1 MGNFRATDIGLHS
14 SDSHTLKCSDSA
26 LGKNPAIFL
35 MAYVREATV
44 LKFGKLPKEGEGGRG
59 GGGSFPI
66 QIILL
71 QIFAVISAI
80 LEFWKGGGGHSQTQ
94 KQILKPKQV
103 LETLRTEKLWSQN

>member
-44 LKFGKLPKEGEGGRG
+44 LKFGRLSKEGEGGR

-80 LEFWKGGGGHSQTQ
+80 LEFWKGGGGA
-94 KQILKPKQV
+94 IPKPK
-103 LETLRTEKLWSQN
+103 KKF

>member
-1 MGNFRATDIGLHS
+1 
-14 SDSHTLKCSDSA
+14 
-26 LGKNPAIFL
+26 

-44 LKFGKLPKEGEGGRG
+44 LKFGKLPKEGEGGRGGG

-80 LEFWKGGGGHSQTQ
+80 LEFWKGGGAFPN
-94 KQILKPKQV
+94 PK
-103 LETLRTEKLWSQN
+103 TNFKTKTSS

>member
-1 MGNFRATDIGLHS
+1 MGNFRATGIGLHS
-14 SDSHTLKCSDSA
+14 RDSHTLKCSDSA

-44 LKFGKLPKEGEGGRG
+44 LKFGKLPKEGKGERG
-59 GGGSFPI
+59 GVFSDPNN
-66 QIILL
+66 
-71 QIFAVISAI
+71 FAADFCSNFCNSGI
-80 LEFWKGGGGHSQTQ
+80 LEGGGHSQTQ

>member
-1 MGNFRATDIGLHS
+1 MGNFRATGIGLHS
-14 SDSHTLKCSDSA
+14 RDSHTLKCSNSA

-44 LKFGKLPKEGEGGRG
+44 LKFGKLPKEGEE
-59 GGGSFPI
+59 GSFPI

>member
-1 MGNFRATDIGLHS
+1 MGNFRATGIGLHS
-14 SDSHTLKCSDSA
+14 RDSHTLKCSDSA

-44 LKFGKLPKEGEGGRG
+44 LKFGKLPKEGEGG
-59 GGGSFPI
+59 SFLI

-80 LEFWKGGGGHSQTQ
+80 LEFWKGGGPFPN
-94 KQILKPKQV
+94 PK
-103 LETLRTEKLWSQN
+103 TNFKTKTSS